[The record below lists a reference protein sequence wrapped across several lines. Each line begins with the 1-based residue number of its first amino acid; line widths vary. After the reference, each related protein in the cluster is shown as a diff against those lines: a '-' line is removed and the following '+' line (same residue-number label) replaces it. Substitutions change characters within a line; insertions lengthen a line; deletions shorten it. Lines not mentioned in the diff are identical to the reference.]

1 VFGRNPNGSAK
12 DDTSWFASYG
22 PTENPTYAVVMMVSQ
37 GGFGASTSGIGV
49 RDIYSTLFG
58 VTGNKIDPN
67 KAVFPNGVPT
77 NIAKVD
83 LKIAASKVDLTGVKV
98 GGVKLK

>member
-1 VFGRNPNGSAK
+1 
-12 DDTSWFASYG
+12 
-22 PTENPTYAVVMMVSQ
+22 MMVSQ

-67 KAVFPNGVPT
+67 KAVFPHGVPT

>member
-1 VFGRNPNGSAK
+1 LILS
-12 DDTSWFASYG
+12 
-22 PTENPTYAVVMMVSQ
+22 
-37 GGFGASTSGIGV
+37 
-49 RDIYSTLFG
+49 
-58 VTGNKIDPN
+58 
-67 KAVFPNGVPT
+67 KAIFPNGVPT

>member
-1 VFGRNPNGSAK
+1 
-12 DDTSWFASYG
+12 
-22 PTENPTYAVVMMVSQ
+22 MMVSQ

-58 VTGNKIDPN
+58 VTGNRVDPN
-67 KAVFPNGVPT
+67 KVIFPNGVPN
-77 NIAKVD
+77 NIAK
-83 LKIAASKVDLTGVKV
+83 LDLTGVKV